1 MSWIRI
7 NNIRRIN
14 FSHIREY
21 KPTEKNSI
29 DKMIYSILITYSNG
43 DREDISF
50 GINESSRNETLRIF
64 DQKST

>member
-7 NNIRRIN
+7 NNTRRIN

-29 DKMIYSILITYSNG
+29 DKIIYSILITYSNG

-50 GINESSRNETLRIF
+50 GINETSRDETLKIF
-64 DQKST
+64 DQKA